1 MTLCFVYGTLKGM
14 KTRFGPGSDLQ
25 ASEFV
30 GHAVTHLP
38 FCLIDGIYPI
48 ALHQDDI
55 RAKPNLCGKILG
67 EVYAVQPAAVAAL
80 DAYEGYPDLYTRSK
94 IRVNLLKGG
103 SMMAWIYTGTGARN
117 MIGHPGRDYIVPN
130 ASGELYWH
138 FDTEVPLP
146 NSTE

>member
-14 KTRFGPGSDLQ
+14 KTRFGLGSALQ
-25 ASEFV
+25 GSEFV

-55 RAKPNLCGKILG
+55 KAKPNLCGKIFG
-67 EVYAVQPAAVAAL
+67 EVYAVNAAAVDAL
-80 DAYEGYPDLYTRSK
+80 DAYEGYPDLYTRSL
-94 IRVNLLKGG
+94 IRVDLLKGG
-103 SMMAWIYTGTGARN
+103 SVMAWIYTGTGARD
-117 MIGHPGRDYIVPN
+117 MIGSPGRDYIIPN

-138 FDTEVPLP
+138 FDTEVPLT